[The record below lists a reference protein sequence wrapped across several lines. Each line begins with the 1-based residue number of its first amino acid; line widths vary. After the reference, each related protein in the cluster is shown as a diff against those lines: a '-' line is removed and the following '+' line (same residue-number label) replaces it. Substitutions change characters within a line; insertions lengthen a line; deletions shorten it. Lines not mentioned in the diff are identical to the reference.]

1 MSNTMIR
8 PEGFENVVGGD
19 EYDKRITAGINGG
32 RGNNNKRIHMTD
44 DDPEAQLA
52 LIKNSVSGD
61 LPEAAAKAAFGQ
73 LLELRDTFDALKT
86 RNLQLQSRLCLR
98 KVKKTNPSQH
108 QMTQLGLILLA
119 LLPGSSST

>member
-44 DDPEAQLA
+44 GINTIIVL
-52 LIKNSVSGD
+52 
-61 LPEAAAKAAFGQ
+61 
-73 LLELRDTFDALKT
+73 
-86 RNLQLQSRLCLR
+86 
-98 KVKKTNPSQH
+98 SQIH
-108 QMTQLGLILLA
+108 SI
-119 LLPGSSST
+119 